1 MTDNASSV
9 MRSLPSDYNKTLNY
23 TGNASSCSL
32 SMGGVNDFAV
42 SAKISTSA
50 VLVPS
55 GWPAYDML
63 RSEYSYTS
71 GNGTAKINIDVT
83 SSSFTFG

>member
-1 MTDNASSV
+1 
-9 MRSLPSDYNKTLNY
+9 MRVKTLNV

-32 SMGGVNDFAV
+32 SMNGLQDFAV

-50 VLVPS
+50 MAVPS

-63 RSEYSYTS
+63 SPDYRYKSK
-71 GNGTAKINIDVT
+71 NGTAKINLNLT
-83 SSSFTFG
+83 SSSFAFE